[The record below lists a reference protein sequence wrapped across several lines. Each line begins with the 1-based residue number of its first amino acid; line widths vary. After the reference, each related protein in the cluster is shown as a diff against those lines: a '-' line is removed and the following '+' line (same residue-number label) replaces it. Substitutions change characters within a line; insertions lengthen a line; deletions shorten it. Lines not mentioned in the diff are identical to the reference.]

1 MVLVSSVV
9 IALGECLG
17 VQTNPFQS
25 FPVISTGT
33 LDLPDHEQFLELPDC
48 PEVMLSLSCT

>member
-9 IALGECLG
+9 IAPGECLG
-17 VQTNPFQS
+17 MQTNPFQS
-25 FPVISTGT
+25 FPVISTGA
-33 LDLPDHEQFLELPDC
+33 LGLPDHEQFLELPDC